1 MSLSSQRLQIKID
14 AMTKA
19 LVYLVDTAVAEAAE
33 TIVAEQK
40 SRAPKLT
47 GALAA
52 SIKKT
57 KTGPMK
63 YRITAGG
70 ILTLKEV
77 REGSRSS
84 YDYAVGQE
92 FGNHHSPAQ
101 PYFFSGYRARKRD
114 AKKQIRDTISS
125 ELKRAAR

>member
-1 MSLSSQRLQIKID
+1 MLGPANMSVFWDWRNQLPFLILTSSFRMSLSSQRLQIKID

-19 LVYLVDTAVAEAAE
+19 LVYLVDIAVAEAAD

-40 SRAPKLT
+40 SLAPKLT

-63 YRITAGG
+63 YRISAGG
-70 ILTLKEV
+70 LLTLKEV
-77 REGSRSS
+77 RQGSHSS
-84 YDYAVGQE
+84 
-92 FGNHHSPAQ
+92 
-101 PYFFSGYRARKRD
+101 
-114 AKKQIRDTISS
+114 
-125 ELKRAAR
+125 

>member
-1 MSLSSQRLQIKID
+1 MSLSSRILQFKID

-19 LVYLVDTAVAEAAE
+19 LVSLVDVAVAEAAE

-40 SRAPKLT
+40 ARAPKLT
-47 GALAA
+47 GTLAA

-57 KTGPMK
+57 KTGPMR

-70 ILTLKEV
+70 
-77 REGSRSS
+77 SS
-84 YDYAVGQE
+84 TSKSGYDYALGQE

-101 PYFFSGYRARKRD
+101 PYFFPGYRARKRD
-114 AKKQIRDTISS
+114 AKKKIRDTISS
-125 ELKRAAR
+125 EIKRAAQ

>member
-14 AMTKA
+14 AMTRA
-19 LVYLVDTAVAEAAE
+19 LVYLVDIAVAEAAD

-47 GALAA
+47 GTLAA
-52 SIKKT
+52 SIRSRKS
-57 KTGPMK
+57 GPMK

-70 ILTLKEV
+70 PSTTKE
-77 REGSRSS
+77 G

-92 FGNHHSPAQ
+92 FGNHHAPAQ
-101 PYFFSGYRARKRD
+101 PYFFTGYRARKRD
-114 AKKQIRDTISS
+114 AKKKIRDTISS
-125 ELKRAAR
+125 ELKRVRS

>member
-1 MSLSSQRLQIKID
+1 MSLSSKILQLKID

-19 LVYLVDTAVAEAAE
+19 LVYLVDIAVAEAADI
-33 TIVAEQK
+33 IVAEQK
-40 SRAPKLT
+40 ARAPKDT

-57 KTGPMK
+57 KTGQMK

-70 ILTLKEV
+70 LATLKEV
-77 REGSRSS
+77 RQGSHAS
-84 YDYAVGQE
+84 YDYALGQE

-101 PYFFSGYRARKRD
+101 PYFFPGYRARKGD
-114 AKKQIRDTISS
+114 AKKKIRDAISS
-125 ELKRAAR
+125 EIKRARS

>member
-1 MSLSSQRLQIKID
+1 MSLSSRILQFKID

-19 LVYLVDTAVAEAAE
+19 LVSLVDVAVAEAAE

-40 SRAPKLT
+40 ARAPKLT
-47 GALAA
+47 GTLEA

-70 ILTLKEV
+70 
-77 REGSRSS
+77 SS
-84 YDYAVGQE
+84 TSKSGYDYALGQE

-101 PYFFSGYRARKRD
+101 PYFFPGYRARKQD
-114 AKKQIRDTISS
+114 ARKKIRDTISS
-125 ELKRAAR
+125 EIKRAAQ